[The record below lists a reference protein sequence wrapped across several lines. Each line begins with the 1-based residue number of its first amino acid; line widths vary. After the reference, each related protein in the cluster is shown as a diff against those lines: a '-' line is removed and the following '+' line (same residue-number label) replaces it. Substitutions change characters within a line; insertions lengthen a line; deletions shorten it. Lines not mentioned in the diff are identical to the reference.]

1 MLHFLGKV
9 KFHEKSNLCNNF
21 KKRKKNLFKSD
32 IFQKLLKSNYIVLFC
47 KLLLGLI
54 FLDIPSKF

>member
-1 MLHFLGKV
+1 MLHFIGKV
-9 KFHEKSNLCNNF
+9 KFHEKSNLHNNF

-47 KLLLGLI
+47 KLLLAIGTY
-54 FLDIPSKF
+54 FSRYS